1 MAARVTVTLKLQ
13 PGVDDDLILWWQ
25 SLPKGK
31 RQSEVKRRLRAVL
44 HLSEPQTTLLENT
57 LRQVTA
63 EIQAMQQMLTK
74 FSGFHPLPEKVE
86 GERGEPPSL
95 SPDAKQRRGR
105 KIAQSQW

>member
-1 MAARVTVTLKLQ
+1 MDERVTVTLKLQ
-13 PGVDDDLILWWQ
+13 LGVDDDLIAWWQ

-63 EIQAMQQMLTK
+63 EIQAMQQMLTR
-74 FSGFHPLPEKVE
+74 FSGSPPLHERSE
-86 GERGEPPSL
+86 GEQGETPSL
-95 SPDAKQRRGR
+95 SAGAKERRER
-105 KIAQSQW
+105 KIARSQW